1 MRYHIRVLLSHF
13 LENAVP
19 EDHRIVERICLADT
33 GKCLVLLPR
42 QLVGVPDDSL
52 RSLAGKDAVL
62 DDHLTRL
69 PLVKPRAL
77 SGVLSLRVLTDEG
90 HIDLF
95 FLHIFQRALRSLQE
109 LNRSQVYILVKI
121 VTYPD
126 QKPPQ
131 GDIVRNSRVSDCS
144 QKDRVIF
151 CQNLNTVLRHHLSG
165 LQIILAAPGEIR
177 EGKPE
182 TSVE

>member
-1 MRYHIRVLLSHF
+1 ML
-13 LENAVP
+13 
-19 EDHRIVERICLADT
+19 T
-33 GKCLVLLPR
+33 LVS
-42 QLVGVPDDSL
+42 VC
-52 RSLAGKDAVL
+52 SLAGEDAVL
-62 DDHLTRL
+62 DDHLIGL

-90 HIDLF
+90 HVDLF
-95 FLHIFQRALRSLQE
+95 RLNIFERALRSLQE

-121 VTYPD
+121 VTDPD

-131 GDIVRNSRVSDCS
+131 GDIVRNSRISDCS

-151 CQNLNTVLRHHLSG
+151 CQYLNSVLRHHLSG

-182 TSVE
+182 ISVE